1 LIFEYLFPYIVSEH
15 SQTLWSGMNFT
26 ARQNEII
33 HTAIELIAESG
44 IQQLTIKNLSKR
56 IGIAESAIYRHFS
69 SKLDILLGIL
79 DLFKENKEEMLRRVQ
94 VMSKSPLEQM
104 RLLFEERFKSFN
116 SQPAIA
122 AVIFSE
128 EIFRNDRR
136 LSEKVF
142 QIMQTNQQILLEV
155 IRNGQAVEEF
165 RKDIAADQMAFI
177 IIGALRLIV
186 SKWHLSDYAFD
197 LQAEGKKL
205 WDSIEKM
212 VKP

>member
-1 LIFEYLFPYIVSEH
+1 
-15 SQTLWSGMNFT
+15 MNFT
-26 ARQNEII
+26 PRQNEII
-33 HTAIELIAESG
+33 HTAIELIAENG

-56 IGIAESAIYRHFS
+56 IGIAESAIYRHFT
-69 SKLDILLGIL
+69 SKMDIVLSIL
-79 DLFKENKEEMLRRVQ
+79 DLFKENKEEILRRVQ
-94 VMSKSPLEQM
+94 SMSTSPREQL
-104 RLLFEERFKSFN
+104 RLLFEERFKSFTT
-116 SQPAIA
+116 QPAIA

-142 QIMQTNQQILLEV
+142 QIMQTNQQILLEI
-155 IRNGQAVEEF
+155 IRSGQAIHEF

-197 LQAEGKKL
+197 LKTEGKKL
-205 WDSIEKM
+205 WDAVEKM
-212 VKP
+212 IKQ

>member
-1 LIFEYLFPYIVSEH
+1 
-15 SQTLWSGMNFT
+15 MNFT

-33 HTAIELIAESG
+33 LTAIELIAESG
-44 IQQLTIKNLSKR
+44 IQQLTIKNLSHR
-56 IGIAESAIYRHFS
+56 IGIAESAIYRHFA

-94 VMSKSPLEQM
+94 AMSKSPMEQM

-116 SQPAIA
+116 NQPAIA

-142 QIMQTNQQILLEV
+142 QIMQTNQQILLDI
-155 IRNGQAVEEF
+155 IRNGQAVGEF
-165 RKDIAADQMAFI
+165 RKDIPADQMAFI

-186 SKWHLSDYAFD
+186 SKWHLSEYAFD
-197 LQAEGKKL
+197 LQTEGKKL